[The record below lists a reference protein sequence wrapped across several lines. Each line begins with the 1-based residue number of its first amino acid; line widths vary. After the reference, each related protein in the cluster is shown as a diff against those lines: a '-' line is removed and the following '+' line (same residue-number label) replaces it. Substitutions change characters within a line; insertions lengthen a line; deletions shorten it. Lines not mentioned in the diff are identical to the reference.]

1 MSLKQKQ
8 HTIKKPVKLS
18 GVGLHTGLPV
28 NIEFKPATIGYGIKF
43 QRIDLDNKPII
54 EADVDNVCD
63 TSRSTTL
70 EQNGGR
76 VHTVEHVLAA
86 LSGLQIDNCLIEID
100 NAETPIMDGS
110 SIAFVEALLRAGL
123 EEQNAD
129 REFYEIKETITY
141 EDPDRNIEIAILP
154 YHDFRVTTMVDYN
167 SPALG
172 SQHAAMNN
180 LDFFVEDIARC
191 RTFCFFHELK
201 YLFRQGL
208 VKGGELDNAIV
219 LVENKIS
226 QAEADEI
233 AEIFGKK
240 DIKVDEDK
248 WVLNNT
254 SLRFKNEPARHKLL
268 DLIGDISLVGK
279 PIKGHILAARPGHLA
294 NTEFAKLIKKA
305 MKSNK
310 KKIAPTYDPSAKP
323 LLTAQQVYDALPH
336 AHPFRLVDRIISLDE
351 TSVVGIKNVTINES
365 LFTGHFPGN
374 PIFPGVMLLETIAQV
389 GGIFVL
395 NTVDNPEDYWTYF
408 MGVKDCKWRKPVTP
422 GDTVVIKC
430 ELLQPIKR
438 GIAQMKGH
446 AFVGDDLVCE
456 TEILASIVKKN
467 NE

>member
-8 HTIKKPVKLS
+8 HTLKKSVKLS
-18 GVGLHTGLPV
+18 GVGLHTGTSV
-28 NIEFKPATIGYGIKF
+28 NIEFKPAPINHGIKF
-43 QRIDLDNKPII
+43 QRIDLESKPLIN
-54 EADVDNVCD
+54 ADVDNVVD

-76 VHTVEHVLAA
+76 IHTVEHVLAA
-86 LSGLQIDNCLIEID
+86 LSGLQVDNCLIEID
-100 NAETPIMDGS
+100 NIETPIMDGS
-110 SIAFVEALLRAGL
+110 SIAFVEAILRGGF
-123 EEQNAD
+123 EEQNAA
-129 REFYEIKETITY
+129 REFIEIKETITY

-167 SPALG
+167 SAVLG
-172 SQHAAMNN
+172 SQHAAMNS

-208 VKGGELDNAIV
+208 VKGGELDNAII
-219 LVENKIS
+219 LCENKIS
-226 QAEADEI
+226 QDDVDEM
-233 AEIFGKK
+233 AGLFGKK
-240 DIKVDEDK
+240 GIKVDEERNT
-248 WVLNNT
+248 LNNVK
-254 SLRFKNEPARHKLL
+254 LRFNNEPARHKLL
-268 DLIGDISLVGK
+268 DLVGDISLVGK

-305 MKSNK
+305 MKANK
-310 KKIAPTYDPSAKP
+310 KKIAPAYNPSEKP
-323 LLTAQQVYDALPH
+323 LLNSAQIYEALPH
-336 AHPFRLVDRIISLDE
+336 EHPFKLVDKIISLDE
-351 TSVVGIKNVTINES
+351 KSVVGVKNVTINES
-365 LFTGHFPGN
+365 LFAGHFPGN

-395 NTVDNPEDYWTYF
+395 NTVDDPENYWTYF

-438 GIAQMKGH
+438 GIAQMKGY
-446 AFVGDDLVCE
+446 AFVGEDLVCE
-456 TEILASIVKKN
+456 TEILASIVKKSN
-467 NE
+467 D